1 MTVDLHNEEGR
12 QVVRQ
17 LAARS
22 DVLLENFRPGVMEK
36 WQVGS
41 FLVFVV
47 LAVGLCRACCVR
59 CGLAVWRASCAGGL
73 PSL

>member
-36 WQVGS
+36 WQVGWDL
-41 FLVFVV
+41 LVH
-47 LAVGLCRACCVR
+47 GL
-59 CGLAVWRASCAGGL
+59 L
-73 PSL
+73 